1 MHTRI
6 PKCYSPIKSVYK
18 WPDQEDRKNRHILNF
33 FAFLLRSNK
42 FYIFLKRKRG
52 VSCMNCTHKR
62 QRSIRLYMPKLL
74 ITKIHNL
81 SQSTEPVDQVKLL
94 FQQREINY
102 FLLALFEKT
111 SLSAYNAFLLAA
123 C

>member
-1 MHTRI
+1 
-6 PKCYSPIKSVYK
+6 
-18 WPDQEDRKNRHILNF
+18 
-33 FAFLLRSNK
+33 
-42 FYIFLKRKRG
+42 
-52 VSCMNCTHKR
+52 MNCTHKQ

-81 SQSTEPVDQVKLL
+81 SQSTEPVDKVKLL

-111 SLSAYNAFLLAA
+111 SLSAFNAFLLAA